1 MSADLDTCLHSSPWV
16 EGLISLVQRAG
27 ESILQVYQQHDEG
40 RGGVQE
46 KSDGSPVTQADLAA
60 HAVLSAALPAF
71 LPACPVVSE
80 EDEASWVH
88 RRARG
93 RYWLIDPLDGTRE
106 FLQRN
111 GEFTV
116 NVALI
121 VEGQVRFGLVGRPTE
136 ATAFWGG
143 QGLGAWRRTG
153 LAGASL
159 PLLTPVDRFS
169 MPGNIALRVVVSR
182 SHLDAQTQAF
192 MQALE
197 QPLPG
202 GAAADSADPDDSVG
216 SVDSAA
222 GDPGVRGRR
231 VLRVQAGS
239 SLKFCSLAAAQADLY
254 PRLGPTHEWDTAAA
268 QAVLEGAGGVVLDLQ
283 GQPLRYGKA
292 DPLNPS
298 FIAAGSARWVDAELL
313 ALLRQAS
320 DHRSA

>member
-1 MSADLDTCLHSSPWV
+1 MSADLDTCLHASPWV

-88 RRARG
+88 RRAQG

-136 ATAFWGG
+136 ATVFWGG
-143 QGLGAWRRTG
+143 RGLGAWRRTG

-202 GAAADSADPDDSVG
+202 GSAAAAA
-216 SVDSAA
+216 AA
-222 GDPGVRGRR
+222 GEPGIRGRS
-231 VLRVQAGS
+231 VLQVQAGS

-268 QAVLEGAGGVVLDLQ
+268 QAVLEGAGGVVLDPQ

-298 FIAAGSARWVDAELL
+298 FIAAGSARWVDAGLL

-320 DHRSA
+320 DQRSA